1 MNYTFERLQNMSK
14 EEVDMASEWLKRFP
28 CGNFSCNHCPMAYA
42 VGFELPTCYVGCL
55 VSDICYRKVEL
66 IKK

>member
-14 EEVDMASEWLKRFP
+14 EEVDMAYECLKRFP
-28 CGNFSCNHCPMAYA
+28 CGNFSCKHCPMAYA
-42 VGFELPTCYVGCL
+42 ECVELPAGYVGCL
-55 VSDICYRKVEL
+55 VSDIYYRKAEF

>member
-14 EEVDMASEWLKRFP
+14 EEVDMAYEWLKNFP
-28 CGNFSCNHCPMAYA
+28 CDRFMCNHCPMAYA
-42 VGFELPTCYVGCL
+42 VSFELPAYYVGCL
-55 VSDICYRKVEL
+55 VSDIYYRKEEL

>member
-14 EEVDMASEWLKRFP
+14 EEVDMANECLKNFP
-28 CGNFSCNHCPMAYA
+28 CDRFMCKQCPMNYA
-42 VGFELPTCYVGCL
+42 VCVELPAGYVGCL
-55 VSDICYRKVEL
+55 MSDIYYRKAEF

>member
-14 EEVDMASEWLKRFP
+14 EEVDMASEWLKSFP
-28 CGNFSCNHCPMAYA
+28 CGNFSCNHCPMHYE
-42 VGFELPTCYVGCL
+42 VCFELPDGYGGCL
-55 VSDICYRKVEL
+55 VSDIYYRKEEF

>member
-14 EEVDMASEWLKRFP
+14 EEVDMAYECLKSFP
-28 CGNFSCNHCPMAYA
+28 CGNIKCDHCPMAYA
-42 VGFELPTCYVGCL
+42 ECVELPAGYVGCL
-55 VSDICYRKVEL
+55 VSDIYYRKAEF

>member
-14 EEVDMASEWLKRFP
+14 EEVDVAYEFLKGFP
-28 CGNFSCNHCPMAYA
+28 CERFMCENCPMAYA
-42 VGFELPTCYVGCL
+42 VSFELPDGYVGCL
-55 VSDICYRKVEL
+55 MSDIYYRKAEF

>member
-14 EEVDMASEWLKRFP
+14 EEVDVAFECLKSFP
-28 CGNFSCNHCPMAYA
+28 CGKFNCNHCPMDYA
-42 VGFELPTCYVGCL
+42 VCFELPAGYVGCL
-55 VSDICYRKVEL
+55 VSDIYYRKKEF

>member
-14 EEVDMASEWLKRFP
+14 EEVDMAFECLKSFP
-28 CGNFSCNHCPMAYA
+28 CGKFNCNHCPMNYA
-42 VGFELPTCYVGCL
+42 VCFELPAGYVGCL
-55 VSDICYRKVEL
+55 LSDICYRKVEL